1 VAAVSEPGPA
11 SSSRAWWAAVAVA
24 VAAAAPFWQ
33 CPLVPT
39 QDGPAHL
46 YNAWLVLHV
55 DDPALGARRFFELVP
70 LAPNWGGVGPLAV
83 LLAFFPPAAAEK
95 LVFTAI
101 AAASV
106 LGAAWLVARLGGD
119 PVLGAAVGAVLAHGW
134 LTAMGFTGFQLA
146 LGLGW
151 VACAWAAP
159 AALDRGG
166 GGTRVVFVA
175 AALGLAFAT
184 LFFMHLAAAMS
195 AAAVW
200 AVLLAARAGREH
212 RTRLAVLAAPLV
224 VVAALWGAHLA
235 QSRGNEVPAYR
246 ADERGAIDRLL
257 ELPAGTYWESYSP
270 ADRPLGTALV
280 VLVAGLAA
288 LRATKAD
295 RAGASRAATALL
307 LAAPAVLAAYLVVPF
322 AAGGGAYLTDRLV
335 PLLLLL
341 PLPWAT
347 SAGLPWRRAL
357 RVAALV
363 LAAAALAQRTAQYR
377 LVGRAVESV
386 VALNRGVP
394 KGAFLVQPPS
404 PGLPLAS
411 VDPFLHVWGRVA
423 VAAGAIPLDDY
434 EAALAGWF
442 PVRYSAEGRVLAEAW
457 TSRGVAPPGA
467 VVLRFE

>member
-1 VAAVSEPGPA
+1 MSEPKPA
-11 SSSRAWWAAVAVA
+11 SSSGTWWATVAVA
-24 VAAAAPFWQ
+24 VAAAAPFWL

-55 DDPALGARRFFELVP
+55 DDSSLGARRFFEIVP
-70 LAPNWGGVGPLAV
+70 LVPNWGGVGPLAA
-83 LLAFFPPAAAEK
+83 LLAFFPPAIAEK

-119 PVLGAAVGAVLAHGW
+119 PVVGAATGAVLAHGW

-151 VACAWAAP
+151 AACAWAAP
-159 AALDRGG
+159 ALDRGG
-166 GGTRVVFVA
+166 GRPRVVLAA
-175 AALGLAFAT
+175 AALAVVFAI
-184 LFFMHLAAAMS
+184 LVSLHLAAAMS
-195 AAAVW
+195 AAALW
-200 AVLLAARAGREH
+200 AVLLAGHAGRE
-212 RTRLAVLAAPLV
+212 RRSRLAALAVPVV
-224 VVAALWGAHLA
+224 VVAVLWGAHLA
-235 QSRGNEVPAYR
+235 LRRGSEVPAYR
-246 ADERGAIDRLL
+246 ADERSAIDRLL

-280 VLVAGLAA
+280 VLVLGLVA
-288 LRATKAD
+288 LRAAKAD
-295 RAGASRAATALL
+295 RAAASRGATALL
-307 LAAPAVLAAYLVVPF
+307 LAAPALLVAYLVVPF

-347 SAGLPWRRAL
+347 SPGLPWRRAL

-386 VALNRGVP
+386 VALNRSVP
-394 KGAFLVQPPS
+394 KGAILVQPPS
-404 PGLPLAS
+404 PGFPLAS

-423 VAAGAIPLDDY
+423 VEGGAIPLDDY

-457 TSRGVAPPGA
+457 TSRGVAPPAA